1 MDSSGNTLTN
11 NQIVEQNLELIKTC
25 CSYQVKKYD
34 TPQELLDDVIQELC
48 IILLE
53 YDNEKLN
60 RIVSNGHLNAF
71 ITACLIRQLY
81 STNSAFYRT
90 YRRFRENSNP
100 VSENDEAAEPKAKV
114 KKEKPAEKVPYYPED
129 YEVSEDDSDELAEL
143 KAAIMELS
151 PGERNIFLT
160 YCENPNLSSFARE
173 LKVSPQLLKNYLTP
187 IKNKLKSCYT
197 SNS

>member
-1 MDSSGNTLTN
+1 MTN
-11 NQIVEQNLELIKTC
+11 NEIVSSNFDLIKTC
-25 CSYQVKKYD
+25 CMHQSLKYD
-34 TPQELLDDVIQELC
+34 TPGEFLDDIVQEVSL
-48 IILLE
+48 ILLE
-53 YDNEKLN
+53 YPNDKLN
-60 RIVSNGHLNAF
+60 KIVEENHLNAF
-71 ITACLIRQLY
+71 ISGVLVKQLY
-81 STNSAFYRT
+81 STNSSFYRT

-100 VSENDEAAEPKAKV
+100 VSENNEAAEPKAKV

-187 IKNKLKSCYT
+187 IKNKLKACYT
-197 SNS
+197 SNSL

>member
-1 MDSSGNTLTN
+1 MLTN
-11 NQIVEQNLELIKTC
+11 NEIVTSNFDLIRLC
-25 CSYQVKKYD
+25 CFHQATKYD
-34 TPQELLDDVIQELC
+34 TPSEFLDDIVQEVSL
-48 IILLE
+48 ILLE

-60 RIVSNGHLNAF
+60 KIVEENHLNAF
-71 ITACLIRQLY
+71 ITACLKRQLY

-100 VSENDEAAEPKAKV
+100 VSENDNAAESKAKV

-129 YEVSEDDSDELAEL
+129 YEASEDDSDELAEL

-160 YCENPNLSSFARE
+160 YCENPNISSFARE
-173 LKVSPQLLKNYLTP
+173 LKVSPQLLKNYLAP
-187 IKNKLKSCYT
+187 IKTKLKQCYT
-197 SNS
+197 QTYS

>member
-1 MDSSGNTLTN
+1 MHQSL
-11 NQIVEQNLELIKTC
+11 
-25 CSYQVKKYD
+25 KYD
-34 TPQELLDDVIQELC
+34 TPSEFLDDIVQEVSL
-48 IILLE
+48 ILLE
-53 YDNEKLN
+53 YPNDKLN
-60 RIVSNGHLNAF
+60 KIVEENHLNAF
-71 ITACLIRQLY
+71 ISGILVKQLY

-100 VSENDEAAEPKAKV
+100 VSENNEAAEPKAKV

-187 IKNKLKSCYT
+187 IKNKLKTCYT

>member
-1 MDSSGNTLTN
+1 MTN
-11 NQIVEQNLELIKTC
+11 NEIVSSNFDLIKTC
-25 CSYQVKKYD
+25 CMHQSLKYD
-34 TPQELLDDVIQELC
+34 TPSEFFDDIVQEVSL
-48 IILLE
+48 ILLE

-60 RIVSNGHLNAF
+60 RIVNNGHLNAF
-71 ITACLIRQLY
+71 ITACLKRQLY

-100 VSENDEAAEPKAKV
+100 ISENDTPMEPKAKV
-114 KKEKPAEKVPYYPED
+114 KKEEPAEKVPYYPED
-129 YEVSEDDSDELAEL
+129 YDPCEDDSDELAEL

-160 YCENPNLSSFARE
+160 YCENPNLSSFAHE

-187 IKNKLKSCYT
+187 IKNKLKACYT

>member
-1 MDSSGNTLTN
+1 MMTN
-11 NQIVEQNLELIKTC
+11 NEIVSSNYELIKTC
-25 CSYQVKKYD
+25 CFHQAMKYD
-34 TPQELLDDVIQELC
+34 TPSEFLDDIVQEVSL
-48 IILLE
+48 ILLE

-60 RIVSNGHLNAF
+60 KIVEENHLNAF
-71 ITACLIRQLY
+71 ISGILVKQLY

-100 VSENDEAAEPKAKV
+100 VSENAEAAEPKSKV

-187 IKNKLKSCYT
+187 IKNKLKACYT
-197 SNS
+197 SNSL